1 MSNDNTVAT
10 IANTTSTP
18 GGKWVARYEE
28 RRIFIESKEKTS
40 TGNTKRLPVKHRKII
55 LEHTAGDR
63 PAIEFG
69 VTKTQ
74 YGWSIRDHRP
84 MVKEVKKTWES
95 TVVID
100 GKLYTRANGNMK
112 PRMVVVK
119 QDKGEA
125 MGWESWKALVRHM
138 IGEDRADELRVQA
151 VYGIEVK
158 YGTDATTE

>member
-10 IANTTSTP
+10 TANTTSTP

-28 RRIFIESKEKTS
+28 RRKFIESKEKTS

-84 MVKEVKKTWES
+84 MVKEVKKIWERDDS
-95 TVVID
+95 
-100 GKLYTRANGNMK
+100 GNMK

-138 IGEDRADELRVQA
+138 IGQDRADELCVQA

>member
-10 IANTTSTP
+10 IANTTSTA

-28 RRIFIESKEKTS
+28 RRNFIESKEKTS

-74 YGWSIRDHRP
+74 YGRSIRDHRP
-84 MVKEVKKTWES
+84 MTKEVNKKIWERDVVYFPGYVFWDLVGDVVATVPS
-95 TVVID
+95 DVVID
-100 GKLYTRANGNMK
+100 SFCIGSAEDGNCGDSYDSYAEMS
-112 PRMVVVK
+112 
-119 QDKGEA
+119 A
-125 MGWESWKALVRHM
+125 AL
-138 IGEDRADELRVQA
+138 
-151 VYGIEVK
+151 
-158 YGTDATTE
+158 TTLV